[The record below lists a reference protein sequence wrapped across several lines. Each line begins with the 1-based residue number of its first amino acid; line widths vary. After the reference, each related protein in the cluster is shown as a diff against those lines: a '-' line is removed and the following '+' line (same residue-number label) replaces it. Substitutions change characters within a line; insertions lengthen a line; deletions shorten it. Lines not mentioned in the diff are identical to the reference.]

1 MLTPLLLLLGTAQAA
16 QLTVTL
22 QSPVAL
28 WVDQAV
34 VESPITGNRVVVEV
48 PAGRHVLEA
57 RTSLGRPLAQLVLD
71 VHHAAEARIQ
81 YKDRVFTV
89 TALQGGGAIV
99 GGGLLD
105 PGPERPASAAPPVAD
120 APVAVASAPV
130 QVQFSTLDGAWANVY
145 VDGTVIG
152 EFRNRPQSLTVSID
166 PGAHRVEI
174 KDFMNTETW
183 VLGTLTVPRSFD
195 GTLKLGFGKG
205 RALEVYNAP
214 GAWVAE
220 RIPPAP

>member
-1 MLTPLLLLLGTAQAA
+1 MLTTLLLGTAQAA
-16 QLTVTL
+16 QLTVIL

-34 VESPITGNRVVVEV
+34 VESPLTGNRVVVEV

-57 RTSLGRPLAQLVLD
+57 RTSLGRPLANLIVD
-71 VHHAAEARIQ
+71 VQHATEARVQ

-99 GGGLLD
+99 GGGWLD

-120 APVAVASAPV
+120 APVAVVSAPV
-130 QVQFSTLDGAWANVY
+130 QVQFATLDAAWANVY
-145 VDGTVIG
+145 VDGTVVG
-152 EFRNRPQSLTVSID
+152 EFRNRPQSLTV
-166 PGAHRVEI
+166 PVEVGAHRVEI

-183 VLGTLTVPRSFD
+183 VLGVLTVPRGFEGS
-195 GTLKLGFGKG
+195 LKLGFAKG

-214 GAWVAE
+214 GVWVAE

>member
-1 MLTPLLLLLGTAQAA
+1 MLTTLLLGTAQAA
-16 QLTVTL
+16 QLTVIL

-34 VESPITGNRVVVEV
+34 VESPLTGNRVVVDV

-57 RTSLGRPLAQLVLD
+57 RTSLGRPLANLVLD
-71 VHHAAEARIQ
+71 VQHATEARVQ

-99 GGGLLD
+99 GGGWLD
-105 PGPERPASAAPPVAD
+105 PGPERPVATPPGVE

-130 QVQFSTLDGAWANVY
+130 QVQFATLDGAWANVY
-145 VDGTVIG
+145 VDGTVVG
-152 EFRNRPQSLTVSID
+152 EFRNRPQSLTV
-166 PGAHRVEI
+166 PVEVGAHRVEI

-183 VLGTLTVPRSFD
+183 VLGVLTVPRGFE
-195 GTLKLGFGKG
+195 GTLKLGFAKG

-214 GAWVAE
+214 GVWVAE